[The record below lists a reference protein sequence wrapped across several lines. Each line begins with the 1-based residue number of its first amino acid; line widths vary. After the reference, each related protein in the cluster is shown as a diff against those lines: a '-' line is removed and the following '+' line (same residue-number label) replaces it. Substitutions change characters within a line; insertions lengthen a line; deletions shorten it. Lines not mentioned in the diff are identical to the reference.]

1 MHTSSDF
8 PVIRELFIANQKRM
22 PGSTYL
28 TGWLRLLKIL
38 GQGRAF
44 ISGNSHSV
52 WLMVGTK
59 NVDDA
64 NKLNKFNHVNKI

>member
-1 MHTSSDF
+1 MDTSSDF
-8 PVIRELFIANQKRM
+8 PVIHELFIANQKRM

-28 TGWLRLLKIL
+28 IGWLRLLKIL

-44 ISGNSHSV
+44 ISGNSHYV

-64 NKLNKFNHVNKI
+64 NKLNNFNRDDKI